1 MVCTFFRTYGSL
13 AMNSDLSE
21 AIGFPGK
28 IDSNISRSW
37 FVFKECAC
45 SSPSTG

>member
-21 AIGFPGK
+21 AIGFVEK
-28 IDSNISRSW
+28 IDSNISSSW
-37 FVFKECAC
+37 FVFKECAW